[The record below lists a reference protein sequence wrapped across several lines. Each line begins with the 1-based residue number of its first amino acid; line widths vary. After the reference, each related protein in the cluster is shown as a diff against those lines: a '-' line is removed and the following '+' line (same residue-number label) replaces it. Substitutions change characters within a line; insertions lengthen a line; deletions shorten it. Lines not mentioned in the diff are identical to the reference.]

1 MLIRISPTRKR
12 EKREEQESLLEAM
25 TKKKMM
31 MKTTMTRMKKRNMK
45 VPRILSHV
53 KSDGRQ
59 RKRSQ
64 IRILTRMRK

>member
-12 EKREEQESLLEAM
+12 EKREEQERLLEAM
-25 TKKKMM
+25 TKKKKM